1 MENCVWE
8 GQKRSAQKR
17 IRVRLCSSARRARAL
32 LFNMQMA
39 DKVNFRPAAERNGRP
54 KPRRVRVC
62 ERDEVGKRRTA
73 DRRQTVDT

>member
-1 MENCVWE
+1 MENCMWE
-8 GQKRSAQKR
+8 GQKRFAQKC
-17 IRVRLCSSARRARAL
+17 IRVRLCSSTKRARAL

-39 DKVNFRPAAERNGRP
+39 DKVNFRPTAGRNGRP

-73 DRRQTVDT
+73 DRRQTADI